1 MIWKFLKQNVLFPK
15 GLNWVQQWVGRIG
28 LSLLWYIRL
37 RMYWLPK
44 FNMLFQLLLT
54 NFSKS
59 ELFCVYKKLI
69 TWPIIAKGKK
79 SGGEWK
85 VWVEVCLWGLKTLTF
100 ATQPHPQGAFSSFSL
115 AFATMFKTGDHFS
128 WPLFLSFWVGG
139 LARWNYSSN
148 KIVCARHG
156 QSWTPQHAL
165 ESRPPKPCPVQ
176 RHILV

>member
-15 GLNWVQQWVGRIG
+15 GLNWVQQWVSRIG

-44 FNMLFQLLLT
+44 FNMLFQLLLCLQKVDHVT
-54 NFSKS
+54 NYCQRKKKRGGMESLGRGMPLRPENFN
-59 ELFCVYKKLI
+59 FCYP
-69 TWPIIAKGKK
+69 T
-79 SGGEWK
+79 
-85 VWVEVCLWGLKTLTF
+85 
-100 ATQPHPQGAFSSFSL
+100 SSPGCFFL

-156 QSWTPQHAL
+156 QSWTPQPAL

>member
-15 GLNWVQQWVGRIG
+15 GLNWVQQWVSRIG
-28 LSLLWYIRL
+28 ISLLWYIRL

-59 ELFCVYKKLI
+59 KLFCVYKKLI

-79 SGGEWK
+79 R
-85 VWVEVCLWGLKTLTF
+85 WGMESLGRGMPLRPENFNFCYPT
-100 ATQPHPQGAFSSFSL
+100 SSPGCFSL

-139 LARWNYSSN
+139 LAQWNYSLCQTWPILNPSACFRV
-148 KIVCARHG
+148 KTS
-156 QSWTPQHAL
+156 QTM
-165 ESRPPKPCPVQ
+165 PCSTAHPC
-176 RHILV
+176 LGPDN